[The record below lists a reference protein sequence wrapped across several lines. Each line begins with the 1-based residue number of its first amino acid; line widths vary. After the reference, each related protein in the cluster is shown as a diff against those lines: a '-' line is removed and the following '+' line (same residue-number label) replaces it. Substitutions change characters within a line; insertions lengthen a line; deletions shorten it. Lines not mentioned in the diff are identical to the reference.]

1 MIITRSPFR
10 VSFFGGGSDLAA
22 FYRRRPGAVLST
34 TIDRYMYLSAHPY
47 FDRTSIHVKYSSSE
61 LARSVAEVR
70 HPIVRR
76 VLERLGV
83 AGGVEITSTADVP
96 AGTGL
101 GSSSA
106 FTVGLLNLMYAY
118 AGRHVPVERLAR
130 EACEIEIEDLQTPIG
145 KQDQYASAYGGLN
158 LIRFFPDESVDV
170 TPLVISPDCRRALER
185 SLLMFYTGEQRSAA
199 SVLTEQRALLMS
211 DAEKAA
217 AMQRMVDQVDQAK
230 ALLEA
235 DQVEGFGRLLDEAWQ
250 LKRSLTTKIS
260 NPAIDRLY
268 EAARAAGAWGGKLLG
283 AGGGGF
289 LLLAADPDR
298 HDAVRA
304 ACAGAQELPVR
315 LERGGSKV
323 VYMSEEAESRSR

>member
-10 VSFFGGGSDLAA
+10 VSFFGGGSDLES
-22 FYRRRPGAVLST
+22 FYRRGAGAVLST
-34 TIDRYMYLSAHPY
+34 TIDRYMYLSVHPY
-47 FDRTSIHVKYSSSE
+47 FDGRSIHVKYSSSE
-61 LARSVAEVR
+61 LAGAVADVR

-76 VLERLGV
+76 VLERLGIS
-83 AGGVEITSTADVP
+83 GGVEITSTADVP

-106 FTVGLLNLMYAY
+106 FTVGLLNSIYAHT
-118 AGRHVPVERLAR
+118 GRQISVERLAR
-130 EACEIEIEDLQTPIG
+130 EACQIEIEDLKTPIG

-170 TPLVISPDCRRALER
+170 TPLVISPECRRALEA

-199 SVLTEQRALLMS
+199 SVLVEQRQAIDS
-211 DAEKAA
+211 DAAKYA
-217 AMQRMVDQVDQAK
+217 AMCRMVDQVMEAK

-235 DQVEGFGRLLDEAWQ
+235 GDVAAFGRLLDEAWRI
-250 LKRSLTTKIS
+250 KRTLTSKIS
-260 NPAIDRLY
+260 NPAIDRVY

-289 LLLAADPDR
+289 LLLAAAPTE
-298 HDAVRA
+298 HAAIRA
-304 ACAGAQELPVR
+304 ACPGMQELPVR
-315 LERGGSKV
+315 FERGGSKV
-323 VYMSEEAESRSR
+323 VYMSEEADARGR